1 MRRVA
6 LVPILLCALAAAE
19 ARAEPRLQR
28 FQSRHYLIH
37 TDMPRT
43 EVVDFGR
50 HMDEIF
56 DQYAKRFSG
65 FAPRATDAMP
75 LYLLRNRADYEAML
89 AGHDIDATNSGGM
102 FFIRPTVQGLA
113 TWTGDRSRSE
123 TLSVLQHEGF
133 HQFAWNYLGHRLPL
147 WLNEGLAQYFE
158 DAILVNDRMSLGIA
172 NGIRIQRV
180 REAILLGNAIPFKD
194 VLKIDNDG
202 WSETLSHDA
211 TASALIYAQSWSLT
225 YFLIHGEDGRYQQP
239 LQDYL
244 RMLSRGRDPDRSFR
258 AAFGFDGFG
267 ALEAQWRAFALAQRP
282 DPVTATMERMA
293 FLGTALKFISE
304 NQGPQI
310 STFAELRH
318 YLQAVQ
324 FTLTRTSYGV
334 ATEFSATDDD
344 VFYFPRDNGTVGS
357 FALLEPSRRDL
368 PPRITAPGLHP
379 EPTLV
384 WSRDDRGELVQD
396 IVYR

>member
-1 MRRVA
+1 M
-6 LVPILLCALAAAE
+6 LLCALWAVSVQ
-19 ARAEPRLQR
+19 AEPRLQR

-37 TDMPRT
+37 TDMSRD
-43 EVVDFGR
+43 EVIDFGR
-50 HMDEIF
+50 HMDATF
-56 DQYAKRFSG
+56 DQYAKRFAG

-75 LYLLRNRADYEAML
+75 LYLLRNRADYEVLL
-89 AGHDIDATNSGGM
+89 AGHGIDATNSGGM
-102 FFIRPTVQGLA
+102 FFVRPNVQGLA
-113 TWTGDRSRSE
+113 TWTADRSRSE
-123 TLSVLQHEGF
+123 TLAVLQHEGF

-180 REAILLGNAIPFKD
+180 REAVTSDQAIPLD
-194 VLKIDNDG
+194 DLLVMDNQG
-202 WSETLSHDA
+202 WNQTLNHDA

-225 YFLIHGEDGRYQQP
+225 FFLIHGEESRYQQP
-239 LQDYL
+239 LQRYL
-244 RMLSRGRDPDRSFR
+244 LMLSQGRDPQRSFK
-258 AAFGFDGFG
+258 AAFGYDGFG
-267 ALEAQWRAFALAQRP
+267 AIEAQWRAFALVQKP

-304 NQGPQI
+304 NQGPRI
-310 STFAELRH
+310 ENFAELRD

-334 ATEFSATDDD
+334 ATQFSATDDD
-344 VFYFPRDNGTVGS
+344 VFYFPRANGTTGS

-368 PPRITAPGLHP
+368 PPRITAPGLNP